1 MQQCNTC
8 SSNPNNKTYNY
19 HMFEPDEYVKP
30 TRPSNGII
38 IEGLDAV
45 IQTSMVTDSTTEFN
59 DSYAKYLECS
69 VPNSAYCISL
79 AEQYKTQSQAV
90 NDLEP
95 EYNAASKA
103 YNTCNNH
110 KNKCAGI
117 TTAIDN
123 IQKNINDYD
132 TKIEAKHELLNK
144 CKFLKAECDKKK
156 QDIQDKI
163 TQIENLTIQ
172 INANKQIYAENKCG
186 T

>member
-30 TRPSNGII
+30 ARRSAKFI
-38 IEGLDAV
+38 IEGLDTV
-45 IQTSMVTDSTTEFN
+45 SQTSAVTNSTAAFN

-69 VPNSAYCISL
+69 IPNSAYCKSL
-79 AEQYKTQSQAV
+79 NEQYKAQSQTV
-90 NDLEP
+90 TDLEP
-95 EYNAASKA
+95 AYNDASNA

-110 KNKCAGI
+110 KNRCMGI

-123 IQKNINDYD
+123 TQKIINEYD
-132 TKIEAKHELLNK
+132 TKIEGKRKILNT
-144 CKFLKAECDKKK
+144 CDFLKEECDKKK
-156 QDIQDKI
+156 QEIQDKI
-163 TQIENLTIQ
+163 AQIENLKMQ
-172 INANKQIYAENKCG
+172 IEANKQIYEVNKCN

>member
-1 MQQCNTC
+1 MQQCNIC

-19 HMFEPDEYVKP
+19 HMFETDEYVKP
-30 TRPSNGII
+30 TRPSKGII
-38 IEGLDAV
+38 IEGLDTV
-45 IQTSMVTDSTTEFN
+45 TQTSVVTDSTTEFN
-59 DSYAKYLECS
+59 GSYAKYLECS
-69 VPNSAYCISL
+69 VPNAAYCISL
-79 AEQYKTQSQAV
+79 NEQYKAQSQKV

-95 EYNAASKA
+95 AYNEASKI

-132 TKIEAKHELLNK
+132 TKIEDKRTVLNT
-144 CKFLKAECDKKK
+144 CKFLKEECDKKK
-156 QDIQDKI
+156 QEIQDKI
-163 TQIENLTIQ
+163 TQIKNLTIQ
-172 INANKQIYAENKCG
+172 INANKQIYDENKCG